1 MTSDWIHGA
10 CAVPDARVRAAAL
23 ARQEQLTKPHGAL
36 GRLEQLAVQLAAW
49 QRNEHPTVQRV
60 WIAVYA
66 ADHGVAAEG
75 VSAFPQAVTGEMV
88 RNFARGGAAIA
99 VLARELGARLEVVNL
114 GVVNDPGELPRVR
127 RAWIAPASANIC
139 EQPAM
144 SSTQLRDALAAG
156 AESVAQA
163 KSCDTQLFVGGE
175 MGIGNTT
182 SAATLGC
189 ALLSQF
195 PQAMAGA
202 GTGLDAEGIA
212 HKATVITRALA
223 LHADAATPLERL
235 RRLGGFEIAALVG
248 AYIAAAQAGI
258 PVLVDGFISTAAA
271 LVATH
276 LNGGVREWLLFGH
289 RSQERGHAA
298 LLRALD
304 AEPLLQLDLR
314 LGEASGAAV
323 AIPLLRH
330 ACALHNG
337 MATFAE
343 AGVSDA

>member
-156 AESVAQA
+156 AESVARA

-182 SAATLGC
+182 SAAALGC

>member
-1 MTSDWIHGA
+1 M
-10 CAVPDARVRAAAL
+10 
-23 ARQEQLTKPHGAL
+23 
-36 GRLEQLAVQLAAW
+36 
-49 QRNEHPTVQRV
+49 
-60 WIAVYA
+60 
-66 ADHGVAAEG
+66 
-75 VSAFPQAVTGEMV
+75 
-88 RNFARGGAAIA
+88 
-99 VLARELGARLEVVNL
+99 
-114 GVVNDPGELPRVR
+114 
-127 RAWIAPASANIC
+127 
-139 EQPAM
+139 
-144 SSTQLRDALAAG
+144 RDALAAG

-182 SAATLGC
+182 SAAALGC

>member
-139 EQPAM
+139 
-144 SSTQLRDALAAG
+144 
-156 AESVAQA
+156 
-163 KSCDTQLFVGGE
+163 
-175 MGIGNTT
+175 
-182 SAATLGC
+182 
-189 ALLSQF
+189 
-195 PQAMAGA
+195 
-202 GTGLDAEGIA
+202 
-212 HKATVITRALA
+212 
-223 LHADAATPLERL
+223 
-235 RRLGGFEIAALVG
+235 
-248 AYIAAAQAGI
+248 
-258 PVLVDGFISTAAA
+258 
-271 LVATH
+271 
-276 LNGGVREWLLFGH
+276 
-289 RSQERGHAA
+289 
-298 LLRALD
+298 
-304 AEPLLQLDLR
+304 
-314 LGEASGAAV
+314 
-323 AIPLLRH
+323 
-330 ACALHNG
+330 
-337 MATFAE
+337 
-343 AGVSDA
+343 